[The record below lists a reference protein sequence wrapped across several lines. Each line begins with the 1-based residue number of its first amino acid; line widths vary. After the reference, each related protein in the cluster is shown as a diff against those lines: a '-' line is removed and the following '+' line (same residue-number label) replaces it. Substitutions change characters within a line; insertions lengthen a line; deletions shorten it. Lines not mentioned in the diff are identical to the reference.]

1 MTTDE
6 MIGKKVI
13 VEEIR
18 DNTVITSKGVYRASE
33 NHLLAVMVT
42 EVRSNGRAIPG
53 VRKYLKWFNSMAS
66 TFVGVVL
73 ID

>member
-1 MTTDE
+1 
-6 MIGKKVI
+6 MIGKTVI

-18 DNTVITSKGVYRASE
+18 DKMMVTSKGVYQASE

-42 EVRSNGRAIPG
+42 EIRKNGHSIPG
-53 VRKYLKWFNSMAS
+53 VRKHLKWFNSMAS
-66 TFVGVVL
+66 TFVGVEL